1 MTTSPGQTTEQTIP
15 GSGLLQTRRQRR
27 LISRGIRYFIALILI
42 IFAVAPVLW
51 VIGASLNP
59 AKSLV
64 GGTIWPKNASLINF
78 DQLFNHPQYDFE
90 GWLLNSFKVSGIST
104 ILTVLI
110 TISAGYALSRFRFKG
125 KEHFQTAILIINVF
139 PAILAMVALRSMFQQ
154 IGLFIE
160 QIGLDSHGA
169 LILIYTSGAMG
180 INVLMVKAFIDTIP
194 LDIDES
200 ARVEGA
206 SHFQTFRY
214 IIFPMIIPMTI
225 TVGVLTFMVSYADF
239 IIARVIIQSMD
250 KLTVMV
256 GLNLFTTIRFD
267 VDFGMLT
274 AGAIIAAIPIIL
286 IYIPL
291 QKYVIG
297 GLTAGAVRA

>member
-1 MTTSPGQTTEQTIP
+1 MGILS
-15 GSGLLQTRRQRR
+15 SRSRRRS
-27 LISRGIRYFIALILI
+27 ISRGIRYFIALILI
-42 IFAVAPVLW
+42 IYAVAPVIW
-51 VIGASLNP
+51 VFGASLNP

-64 GGTIWPKNASLINF
+64 GGTIWPKNASLINY

-90 GWLLNSFKVSGIST
+90 GWLLNSFKISGITT

-110 TISAGYALSRFRFKG
+110 TISAGYALSRFHFSG
-125 KEHFQTAILIINVF
+125 KQNFMTAILIINVF

-169 LILIYTSGAMG
+169 LILIYTSTAMG
-180 INVLMVKAFIDTIP
+180 INVLMVKAFIDAIP

-214 IIFPMIIPMTI
+214 IIFPMILPMTI
-225 TVGVLTFMVSYADF
+225 TIAVLTFMASYADF

-256 GLNLFTTIRFD
+256 GLNLFTTIRFN